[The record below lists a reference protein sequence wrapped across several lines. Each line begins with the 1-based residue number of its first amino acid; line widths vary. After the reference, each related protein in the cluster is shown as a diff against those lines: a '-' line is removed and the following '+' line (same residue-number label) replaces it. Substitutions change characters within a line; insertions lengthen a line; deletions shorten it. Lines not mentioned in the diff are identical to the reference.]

1 MGDGVGCEMW
11 RDGIGRPGTGCA
23 CVVGRGAMEHYEVGD
38 MLWDEMG
45 LHMGGDMG
53 IYASEDEME

>member
-1 MGDGVGCEMW
+1 MAGWD
-11 RDGIGRPGTGCA
+11 RPGTGCA